1 MSEHALNASTEVVDG
16 GVAATFGIALTGVAT
31 GLEAS
36 GVGSGTFLD
45 CGALADGD
53 ARATRGLGEAEGG
66 DAGLAED
73 LEIGAS
79 SKESGL
85 IEAGDAGL
93 AASGRGSLVFGIAS
107 AKQLSGAFGSVSGAF
122 GSVPGA
128 LGSS

>member
-1 MSEHALNASTEVVDG
+1 MT
-16 GVAATFGIALTGVAT
+16 
-31 GLEAS
+31 
-36 GVGSGTFLD
+36 
-45 CGALADGD
+45 DGD
-53 ARATRGLGEAEGG
+53 ARATRGLGEAEGE
-66 DAGLAED
+66 DAGLAEV
-73 LEIGAS
+73 EAGAG

-93 AASGRGSLVFGIAS
+93 AASGRGSLVLGIAS